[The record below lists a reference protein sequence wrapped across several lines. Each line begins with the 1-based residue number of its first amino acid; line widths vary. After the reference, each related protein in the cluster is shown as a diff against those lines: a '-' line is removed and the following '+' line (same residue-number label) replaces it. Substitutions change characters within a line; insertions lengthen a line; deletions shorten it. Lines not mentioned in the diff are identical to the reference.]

1 MLFRSTLVEK
11 TVLPYQYVSF
21 VPFGQDD
28 YEGKPTSLVADF
40 RLVPD
45 TIEAACRG
53 EQLQPVLLRM
63 G

>member
-1 MLFRSTLVEK
+1 MSGTLVEK

-28 YEGKPTSLVADF
+28 YEGKPASLVADF
-40 RLVPD
+40 TLVPE
-45 TIEAACRG
+45 TIEAAVRG
-53 EQLQPVLLRM
+53 EQLQPLLLAR